1 MEKSVSDFVIS
12 AIKLKAYGI
21 RTIGTG
27 DQYPEVN
34 FQELGARLRE
44 NGALTTMM
52 KYVAEC
58 VRDNKDYSIQSVWQ
72 SSQIGIETLIAM
84 RNENARINAV
94 TQF

>member
-1 MEKSVSDFVIS
+1 MEKSVSDFVAS

-21 RTIGTG
+21 RTIDTGT
-27 DQYPEVN
+27 QYPAVDI
-34 FQELGARLRE
+34 QELGARLRA

-72 SSQIGIETLIAM
+72 SSQVGIETLIAM
-84 RNENARINAV
+84 RNERAENARY
-94 TQF
+94 

>member
-1 MEKSVSDFVIS
+1 MEKSVRDFVIS

-21 RTIGTG
+21 RTIDIGT
-27 DQYPEVN
+27 QYPELN

-44 NGALTTMM
+44 NGALETMM

-58 VRDNKDYSIQSVWQ
+58 VRDNKDYSIQSTWQ
-72 SSQIGIETLIAM
+72 SSQVGIETLIAM
-84 RNENARINAV
+84 RNEKTRINAN

>member
-1 MEKSVSDFVIS
+1 MEKSVSKFVIS

-21 RTIGTG
+21 RTIDTG
-27 DQYPEVN
+27 AQYPEVN
-34 FQELGARLRE
+34 FKELGERLKE
-44 NGALTTMM
+44 NGALATMM

-84 RNENARINAV
+84 RNERTENARD
-94 TQF
+94 